1 MFNVEI
7 VCMSLNRNII
17 VIAGGI
23 CSGKSYISNIIRDY
37 GYKVAD
43 SDSIAKKLMKKG
55 EIGYNALVDLFGDEI
70 LDTNGELDKK
80 KISDY
85 IFYDYEK
92 KCSIEKI
99 IHPLVLNEIYD
110 IAKSEGI
117 LFVETAI
124 AYRSNFYK
132 LGKLWYIYAPEEDR
146 YNRLIEER
154 KVDSKFALRVIE
166 MQRDEDKLKEFADE
180 IICNG
185 KGENPKHKVI
195 GLLQKLNENM

>member
-1 MFNVEI
+1 
-7 VCMSLNRNII
+7 MSLNNNII

-55 EIGYNALVDLFGDEI
+55 EIGYNALVDFFGYEI
-70 LDTNGELDKK
+70 LDENGELDKK
-80 KISDY
+80 KISNY

-110 IAKSEGI
+110 ISKSENI

-124 AYRSNFYK
+124 AYSSNFYK
-132 LGKLWYIYAPEEDR
+132 LGRLWCVYASEEDR

-154 KVDSKFALRVIE
+154 RIDKKIALKIIE
-166 MQRDEDKLKEFADE
+166 MQRDEEKLKEFADE

-185 KGENPKHKVI
+185 KGEDPKHRVI